1 MKHRLHIF
9 SFVLAVVLLLPLP
22 VRAITSSYYSS
33 IDGKKEANLRNALY
47 TITSVGPAN
56 GHNYNNLWTAYKTTD
71 VYPSDSAGKAGKIWD
86 MYSDCLFT
94 PGASS
99 AGGDQC
105 GNYSGVCD
113 CYNREHSLP
122 KSWFNDKTPAYYDMG
137 HIVPTD
143 GKTNGMRSNY
153 VFGECASGYATWGT
167 GKLGNAKA
175 VTTNNVKGSSTITT
189 SFTGT
194 AFEPA
199 DKYKGDFARMY
210 MYMIVRYKYGNS
222 DNITFTAS
230 GTEGSTMFNST
241 DTNYGLTDYSV
252 ALLMKWHRQD
262 PVSQKEINRNNG
274 METVQGNRN
283 PFIDYPC
290 LAEYLWGSKAGQAV
304 TLSELVGTFTGSWTS
319 GDGCPC
325 EGPTITSPTG
335 TVNIGTTNTSNS
347 IYKDVTVQGTN
358 LESGSLTLTIGGTNG
373 SYFKLPGGLSSATI
387 SKAQAE
393 AGYNIT
399 ITYSPTSNS
408 NPTHTATLTISGCG
422 VTSHVVT
429 LTGTCTT
436 VYTATWMADG
446 SQVGTSYAASGTSP
460 DVPASTP
467 TCTADRV
474 FMGWT
479 DNENYSGSGS
489 GLFTDEAPT
498 MTTDKTF
505 YAVYADKETSG
516 GGASGSVTITTST
529 TNIPTSYGSANTF
542 TEYTLEGYKFQIQQ
556 MYLNS
561 GKLQWRA
568 AGNASGTGTMYN
580 SGTFPGKISSIVLT
594 YNSSDGNK
602 NFTLYVGS
610 SANPTSGTSIT
621 PTSSGLV
628 YTFNCSSQN
637 ADYFVL
643 TNGSGAGYLD
653 QIVINYSGSTTTYSN
668 YSTQCTACTPVAAT
682 ASYAHSSRTTTCGGT
697 VNNTFTTN
705 SNATRTY
712 TSSNEAVATVA
723 SDGTVTPVGAG
734 TATITATVPAN
745 TCYTGG
751 ASASF
756 TLTVNRTNTS
766 ASFVSPT
773 TTVGVG
779 SSVTN
784 TVSSESDGTVTYSSS
799 NTSVAT
805 VNSSGQVTGKV
816 AGTAIITANVAQSSC
831 YNATSATYTITVETA
846 PEYTVTFMNMG
857 GTHATR
863 TGTAGSAISAASEP
877 TACTGYTFEG
887 WSTSQYAVDNTGTP
901 SLSTPTTIPAGNVT
915 YYAVYSKTE
924 GSGSSAATA
933 GTTLWSEDFSGYS
946 ADDVPS
952 GTITSSHTGTTI
964 YGNSTITYACDN
976 GGGTT
981 KIYDANL
988 AGGTSPEILI
998 AKSNGSFSISG
1009 IPTGSAETMTLLFNT
1024 NKSGY
1029 PSNFS
1034 ITSGT
1039 SGISIGSLSSPAAN
1053 QLSCSITNANGVTTF
1068 DLTITYTYSQ
1078 NGREDNFLLTVAT
1091 AGSGGSTTY
1100 HTTAPD
1106 CCTATITATSNDSSM
1121 GTVGVTVP

>member
-1 MKHRLHIF
+1 M
-9 SFVLAVVLLLPLP
+9 
-22 VRAITSSYYSS
+22 SY
-33 IDGKKEANLRNALY
+33 DG
-47 TITSVGPAN
+47 
-56 GHNYNNLWTAYKTTD
+56 LWTAYQTTD
-71 VYPSDSAGKAGKIWD
+71 VYPLDSTGKAGKIWD

-94 PGASS
+94 PTGK
-99 AGGDQC
+99 GDGKQC
-105 GNYSGVCD
+105 GTYSSVCD
-113 CYNREHSLP
+113 CFNREHSLP
-122 KSWFNDKTPAYYDMG
+122 KSWFNEKKPAYYDLG

-143 GKTNGMRSNY
+143 GKVNGMRSNN
-153 VFGECASGYATWGT
+153 VFGECASGYTTWGT
-167 GKLGNAKA
+167 GKLGKAKA
-175 VTTNNVKGSSTITT
+175 VTTMNVKGSSTITT
-189 SFTGT
+189 TFTGT

-210 MYMIVRYKYGNS
+210 MYMVIRYKPGNS
-222 DNITFTAS
+222 NSVDLAAA
-230 GTEGSTMFNST
+230 GEGRTMFNST
-241 DTNYGLTDYSV
+241 DTNYGLTDYSI

-262 PVSQKEINRNNG
+262 PVSQKEIDRNNG
-274 METVQGNRN
+274 METTQGNRN

-290 LAEYLWGSKAGQAV
+290 LAEYLWGNKAGQAV

-325 EGPTITSPTG
+325 VGPTITSPTG

-358 LESGSLTLTIGGTNG
+358 LENSSLILTIGGTND
-373 SYFKLPGGLSSATI
+373 SYFKLPGGASSTNI
-387 SKAQAE
+387 TKAQAE

-399 ITYSPTSNS
+399 ITYTPTANGS
-408 NPTHTATLTISGCG
+408 HTATLTISGCG
-422 VTSHVVT
+422 VTSHVVE

-446 SQVGTSYAASGTSP
+446 SQVGTSYAASGTRP

-467 TCTADRV
+467 SCTASRV

-489 GLFTDEAPT
+489 GLFTDEAPS
-498 MTTDKTF
+498 MNTDKTF

-602 NFTLYVGS
+602 NFTLNVGS

-682 ASYAHSSRTTTCGGT
+682 ASYAYPTRTTTCGGS
-697 VNNTFTTN
+697 VSNTFTTN
-705 SNATRTY
+705 SNATVSY
-712 TSSNEAVATVA
+712 TSSNETVATVA

-756 TLTVNRTNTS
+756 TLTVNRNTGT
-766 ASFVSPT
+766 ASFNTPT
-773 TTVGVG
+773 TTVNKGAT
-779 SSVTN
+779 VTN
-784 TVSSESDGTVTYSSS
+784 VVTTNSDGAVAYSSN

-805 VNSSGQVTGKV
+805 VNALGVVTGV
-816 AGTAIITANVAQSSC
+816 SAGTATITANVAQSTC
-831 YNATSATYTITVETA
+831 YTAASTSYTITVEAA

-863 TGTAGSAISAASEP
+863 TGTAGSAISAVSNP

-887 WSTSQYAVDNTGTP
+887 WSTSQYAVDNTVTP
-901 SLSTPTTIPAGNVT
+901 SLSTPTTIPVGGVT

-946 ADDVPS
+946 ANNVPS
-952 GTITSSHTGTTI
+952 GTITSSHNGTTI

-981 KIYDANL
+981 KIYAEKL

-1024 NKSGY
+1024 NKSGS

-1068 DLTITYTYSQ
+1068 DLTITYTSSQ
-1078 NGREDNFLLTVAT
+1078 NSREDNFLLTVAT
-1091 AGSGGSTTY
+1091 AGGGSSTTY

-1106 CCTATITATSNDSSM
+1106 CSCTATITATSNDDSM
-1121 GTVGVTVP
+1121 GTVSVTTP

>member
-1 MKHRLHIF
+1 M
-9 SFVLAVVLLLPLP
+9 
-22 VRAITSSYYSS
+22 SY
-33 IDGKKEANLRNALY
+33 DG
-47 TITSVGPAN
+47 
-56 GHNYNNLWTAYKTTD
+56 LWKAYQTTD
-71 VYPSDSAGKAGKIWD
+71 VYPSDSTGKAGKIWD

-94 PGASS
+94 PTGK
-99 AGGDQC
+99 GDGKQC
-105 GNYSGVCD
+105 GTYSGVCD
-113 CYNREHSLP
+113 CFNREHSLP
-122 KSWFNDKTPAYYDMG
+122 KSWFNEKKPAYYDLG

-143 GKTNGMRSNY
+143 GKVNGMRSNN

-167 GKLGNAKA
+167 GKLGKAKA
-175 VTTNNVKGSSTITT
+175 VTTMNVKGSSTITT
-189 SFTGT
+189 TFTGT

-210 MYMIVRYKYGNS
+210 MYMVIRYKPGNS
-222 DNITFTAS
+222 NSVDLAAA
-230 GTEGSTMFNST
+230 GEGSTMFNST
-241 DTNYGLTDYSV
+241 DTNYGLTDYSI

-262 PVSQKEINRNNG
+262 PVSQKEIDRNNG
-274 METVQGNRN
+274 METTQANRN

-290 LAEYLWGSKAGQAV
+290 LAEYLWGNKAGQAV

-325 EGPTITSPTG
+325 VGPTITSPTG

-358 LESGSLTLTIGGTNG
+358 LENSSLTLTIGGTHG
-373 SYFKLPGGLSSATI
+373 SYFKLPRGASSTTI
-387 SKAQAE
+387 TKAQAE

-399 ITYSPTSNS
+399 ITYTPTANGSHS
-408 NPTHTATLTISGCG
+408 ATLTISGCG

-446 SQVGTSYAASGTSP
+446 SQVGTSYAASGTRP
-460 DVPASTP
+460 DVPATNPSN
-467 TCTADRV
+467 CTSSRV
-474 FMGWT
+474 FVGWT

-489 GLFTDEAPT
+489 DLFTDEAPT

-505 YAVYADKETSG
+505 FAVYADKETSG

-602 NFTLYVGS
+602 NFTLNVGS

-682 ASYAHSSRTTTCGGT
+682 ASYAYPTRTTTCGGS
-697 VNNTFTTN
+697 VSNTFTTN
-705 SNATRTY
+705 SNATVSY
-712 TSSNEAVATVA
+712 TSSNETVATVA

-756 TLTVNRTNTS
+756 TLTVNRNTGT
-766 ASFVSPT
+766 ASFNTPT
-773 TTVGVG
+773 TTVNKGAT
-779 SSVTN
+779 VTN
-784 TVSSESDGTVTYSSS
+784 VVTTNSDGAVTYSSN

-805 VNSSGQVTGKV
+805 VNALGVVTGV
-816 AGTAIITANVAQSSC
+816 SAGTATITANVAQSTC
-831 YNATSATYTITVETA
+831 YTAASTSYTITVETA

-863 TGTAGSAISAASEP
+863 TGTAGSAISAVSDP

-887 WSTSQYAVDNTGTP
+887 WSTSQYAVDNTVTP

-924 GSGSSAATA
+924 GSGSSGTAEFAPTNFSRQGTSGTGSEISATVNDVTFA
-933 GTTLWSEDFSGYS
+933 CNKGFGTTQIRCYKD
-946 ADDVPS
+946 
-952 GTITSSHTGTTI
+952 GTITISSL
-964 YGNSTITYACDN
+964 NTITDIAFTFFGSYT
-976 GGGTT
+976 GGLSTSYTDLSTT
-981 KIYDANL
+981 SWTQEL
-988 AGGTSPEILI
+988 
-998 AKSNGSFSISG
+998 GSQ
-1009 IPTGSAETMTLLFNT
+1009 AR
-1024 NKSGY
+1024 
-1029 PSNFS
+1029 
-1034 ITSGT
+1034 IT
-1039 SGISIGSLSSPAAN
+1039 A
-1053 QLSCSITNANGVTTF
+1053 
-1068 DLTITYTYSQ
+1068 
-1078 NGREDNFLLTVAT
+1078 LTVT
-1091 AGSGGSTTY
+1091 YIGGSSTTY

-1106 CCTATITATSNDSSM
+1106 CSCTVTITATSNDDSM
-1121 GTVGVTVP
+1121 GTISVTIP